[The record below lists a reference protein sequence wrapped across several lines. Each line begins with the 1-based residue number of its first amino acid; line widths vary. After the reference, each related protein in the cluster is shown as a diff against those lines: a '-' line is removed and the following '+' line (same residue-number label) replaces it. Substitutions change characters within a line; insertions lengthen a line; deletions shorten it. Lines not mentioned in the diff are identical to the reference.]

1 MGVVKLLKASEAKA
15 QIFFKD
21 DTLSQSKHALCFVN
35 GLLQNYKAN
44 FKSLIDMYF
53 KEFSKK
59 CN

>member
-35 GLLQNYKAN
+35 GLL
-44 FKSLIDMYF
+44 
-53 KEFSKK
+53 
-59 CN
+59 